1 LCILLWPIYPCL
13 SNEISWNH
21 RFYLQLFATSIWWS
35 PQFLKQLWDCF
46 CSVLSAHLV
55 KFHSYMMMQI
65 VMLMLCVAAHLH
77 DMKKQSFF
85 WV

>member
-1 LCILLWPIYPCL
+1 
-13 SNEISWNH
+13 
-21 RFYLQLFATSIWWS
+21 
-35 PQFLKQLWDCF
+35 
-46 CSVLSAHLV
+46 VLSAPLV
-55 KFHSYMMMQI
+55 KFHSYMTMQI